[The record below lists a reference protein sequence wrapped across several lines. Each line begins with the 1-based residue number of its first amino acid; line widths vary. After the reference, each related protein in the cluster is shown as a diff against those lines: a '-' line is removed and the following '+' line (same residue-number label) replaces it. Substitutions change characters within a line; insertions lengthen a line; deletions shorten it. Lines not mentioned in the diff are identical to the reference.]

1 MHRGSPE
8 RRRTAACTNRT
19 TKIVKML
26 KTLVI
31 SVLIIAICMVLLA
44 IRIVLKKNGRFPNG
58 HVSGSKALR
67 DKGITCMQSQDFAMR
82 LPNPHRVEE
91 HEK

>member
-1 MHRGSPE
+1 
-8 RRRTAACTNRT
+8 
-19 TKIVKML
+19 
-26 KTLVI
+26 
-31 SVLIIAICMVLLA
+31 MVLLA

-82 LPNPHRVEE
+82 LPNPHRVAE
-91 HEK
+91 HEQ

>member
-1 MHRGSPE
+1 MP
-8 RRRTAACTNRT
+8 ACTNRT
-19 TKIVKML
+19 TKIQKML

-82 LPNPHRVEE
+82 LPNPHRVAE
-91 HEK
+91 HEQ